1 MTRVRQLIAVVRVCF
16 RPASLP
22 TLAGVSGYSAY
33 LVWMAVRAVDAAG
46 DTAYIHLCFALA
58 TAGSWI
64 GASVGQAARWPGSRF
79 TPPFIAMLRFVA
91 AIAAVSALGL
101 NGAAAWIGGLDPWPL
116 AALGTLATAAGL
128 VGGCARPY
136 SPRYLFLCLVIL
148 VMLARLLGRSVP
160 LPIHG
165 ATVAVVAL
173 AAASALLLRFSF
185 RLRAPDVAPSA
196 PTRPWWPAMARL
208 VPSRLSEPSLR
219 GIAVTSGILAALCAL
234 AHGHPG
240 LEWPDGP
247 LIAMIGTVC
256 ANLGTLATSTYFP
269 RGPLPGVAWVL
280 LSGAARTRSAA
291 ARRVLWSIVADSLFA
306 AAVFAVITIVLGP
319 DWHLVAMML
328 VALAASHVYI
338 AAACRCRWL
347 FSSRY
352 NTLVATPAVVSI
364 SWAAWTYIPWGLP
377 TALATC
383 VVSAVAAVY
392 LGALGMARID
402 LAPNAVPVA

>member
-1 MTRVRQLIAVVRVCF
+1 
-16 RPASLP
+16 
-22 TLAGVSGYSAY
+22 
-33 LVWMAVRAVDAAG
+33 
-46 DTAYIHLCFALA
+46 
-58 TAGSWI
+58 
-64 GASVGQAARWPGSRF
+64 
-79 TPPFIAMLRFVA
+79 
-91 AIAAVSALGL
+91 
-101 NGAAAWIGGLDPWPL
+101 
-116 AALGTLATAAGL
+116 
-128 VGGCARPY
+128 
-136 SPRYLFLCLVIL
+136 
-148 VMLARLLGRSVP
+148 
-160 LPIHG
+160 
-165 ATVAVVAL
+165 
-173 AAASALLLRFSF
+173 
-185 RLRAPDVAPSA
+185 
-196 PTRPWWPAMARL
+196 MARL

-219 GIAVTSGILAALCAL
+219 GIAVTSGVLAALCAL

-402 LAPNAVPVA
+402 LDLAPNAVPVA